1 MSNPEEKLITFYL
14 GDIHCGISLGKVK
27 EIIPHMKSTAVPLAP
42 PYIQGLIN
50 LRGKIITLL
59 DFTKIFN
66 SPYLHLEQSRYHML
80 LKQKTFLDLGLS
92 PTDRFAFSID
102 SIGDVLSYTEDD
114 LESPPANLGALDQR
128 WMSAVIKRPEGVVAI
143 LNLTQILKESLHLAT
158 HPKEPALL

>member
-1 MSNPEEKLITFYL
+1 MSNLDQKIITFYL
-14 GDIHCGISLGKVK
+14 GDIHCGISLCKVK
-27 EIIPHMKSTAVPLAP
+27 EIIPHMKSTPVPLAP

-59 DFTKIFN
+59 DFTKIFD
-66 SPYLHLEQSRYHML
+66 SPYLHLEHSRYHML

-128 WMSAVIKRPEGVVAI
+128 WMSAVMKRPEGVVAI
-143 LNLTQILKESLHLAT
+143 LNVAQIVKESLHSAA
-158 HPKEPALL
+158 HHKESALV